1 MRLHSIELLPRGTNG
16 WGSTELIFG
25 NHITSIFAKNG
36 SGKTPLIQ
44 AIVYCLGYPVTFRE
58 DIATKCETVRLK
70 MFIDGQVY
78 AFERAIDKELFI
90 TVTNPNGDE
99 HRFNNEKDYSNY
111 LFGLSGMDIPALVT
125 NNSQSTQPY
134 MATTIPIFYLDQDFG
149 YLSAYSHTT
158 NFIKD
163 QFAETIRFLFGYLPK
178 NSFDRKKDQILL
190 KDQLESVDRK
200 IVAQQKTVGDLK
212 SEINSTETKEDLHNQ
227 IETLK
232 EQLNH
237 LQTGTSQK
245 DDTDSILNELY
256 SSKSQSVQRTARE
269 LDGLRDRVNGISA
282 INREILS
289 EVDTLSLN
297 EEARHIFIS
306 FGEICANE
314 NCCLLETSSHVYA
327 KNLLYLKD
335 QIKDLERNAEIA
347 GTRMSLL
354 EQQLTEQK
362 AELKS
367 IGERIQHNKN
377 ESNISALVDA
387 VRRLTQELI
396 ELEKR
401 RAQIEM
407 LDKQNGIYVALTIH
421 RSEIQAR
428 LDLISSGGERDLDFS
443 HFKIELKGE
452 IVRWLDILKTRNV
465 SRNVSIENNLKID
478 FGGESLDVIKGST
491 KIRIILAIHAALLQL
506 FLKDKTRSFR
516 FLILDTPKQHE
527 IHTDDLLSYINELK
541 KLVSDHDA
549 QLVLSSTDFRYSC
562 DSSDAEWE
570 PLFSGTEQ
578 NMYLGTSATFIRP
591 N

>member
-25 NHITSIFAKNG
+25 KNVTSIFAKNG

-58 DIATKCETVRLK
+58 DISTKCEMVRLK
-70 MFIDGQVY
+70 ILIDGQAY
-78 AFERAIDKELFI
+78 TIERAIDKELFI
-90 TVTNPNGDE
+90 TVTSPDGE
-99 HRFNNEKDYSNY
+99 KYRFNNEKDYSNY

-134 MATTIPIFYLDQDFG
+134 MATTIPVFYLDQDFG

-212 SEINSTETKEDLHNQ
+212 SDINSTETKEDLHKQ

-232 EQLNH
+232 EKLNH

-269 LDGLRDRVNGISA
+269 LDGLRDRVNGIAA

-306 FGEICANE
+306 FGEICTNG
-314 NCCLLETSSHVYA
+314 NCCLLENSSHVYA

-347 GTRMSLL
+347 GTRISLL
-354 EQQLTEQK
+354 EQQLSEQK
-362 AELKS
+362 ADLKS
-367 IGERIQHNKN
+367 IGDRIQHNKN

-401 RAQIEM
+401 RAQLEM
-407 LDKQNGIYVALTIH
+407 LDKQNGIYVALTLQ

-465 SRNVSIENNLKID
+465 SRNVTIENNLKID

-506 FLKDKTRSFR
+506 FLKGKKRSFR

-541 KLVSDHDA
+541 KLASDHDA
-549 QLVLSSTDFRYSC
+549 QVILSSTDFRYSC
-562 DSSDAEWE
+562 DSADAEWE
-570 PLFSGTEQ
+570 PLFSGAEQ
-578 NMYLGTSATFIRP
+578 NMYLGTTAAFNRP

>member
-25 NHITSIFAKNG
+25 KNVTSIFAKNG

-58 DIATKCETVRLK
+58 DIVTKCEMVRLK
-70 MFIDGQVY
+70 ILIDGQAY
-78 AFERAIDKELFI
+78 TIERAIDKELFI
-90 TVTNPNGDE
+90 TVTSPDGE
-99 HRFNNEKDYSNY
+99 KHRFNNEKDYSNY

-134 MATTIPIFYLDQDFG
+134 MATTIPVFYLDQDFG

-200 IVAQQKTVGDLK
+200 IVAQQKTVGDLT
-212 SEINSTETKEDLHNQ
+212 SDINSTETKEDLHKQ

-269 LDGLRDRVNGISA
+269 LDGLRDRVNGIAA

-306 FGEICANE
+306 FGEICTNG
-314 NCCLLETSSHVYA
+314 NCCLLENSSHVYA

-347 GTRMSLL
+347 GTRISLL
-354 EQQLTEQK
+354 EQQLSEQK
-362 AELKS
+362 ADLKS
-367 IGERIQHNKN
+367 IGDRIQHNKN

-401 RAQIEM
+401 RAQLEM
-407 LDKQNGIYVALTIH
+407 LDKQNGIYVALTLH

-428 LDLISSGGERDLDFS
+428 LDLISSGGERDLGFS

-465 SRNVSIENNLKID
+465 SRNVTIENNLKID

-506 FLKDKTRSFR
+506 FLKGKKRSFR

-549 QLVLSSTDFRYSC
+549 QVILSSTDFRYSC
-562 DSSDAEWE
+562 DSADAEWE

-578 NMYLGTSATFIRP
+578 NMYLGTTAAFIRP